1 MKPRRIVLQTGAAIA
16 VAASCALFAPGVPA
30 YADDV
35 ADAQAAV
42 DSAQSTLDSAELQV
56 ASLMDEYSALQ
67 QESDQIQLSIDETVA
82 QASETQKAVIAG
94 RASLS
99 KTADYQYRNDVE
111 STFLSLLLNS
121 DSLGDLL
128 KNMQNIQFIMND
140 QAQQIAQQKQL
151 SARYDAQLT
160 MLNNQK
166 DQQDAKL
173 AAMETARVEAQNVVS
188 EAAAKLQN
196 TQDDQASRLQALND
210 LAQSMV
216 ADAASE
222 GTVDE
227 GWNTIEHPADVEGN
241 TTVTDSGSSSSS
253 GSIGGGSSNAGSD
266 SSAGSGSSSGSNGSS
281 ESKESSGSSS
291 SDAGWSTGVASA
303 YGGSSDPYTPNPG
316 TTATGA
322 VCNDSSMGVAV
333 PMSWPNY
340 RSYFGRSVEIEYN
353 GTTVIA
359 TVNDCGYMGGGSRS
373 LDLQPGVW
381 KAFGYSTCQAWG
393 IRTVNYRFL

>member
-1 MKPRRIVLQTGAAIA
+1 M
-16 VAASCALFAPGVPA
+16 
-30 YADDV
+30 
-35 ADAQAAV
+35 
-42 DSAQSTLDSAELQV
+42 DSAQSTLDTAESQV

-67 QESDQIQLSIDETVA
+67 QESDQIQTSIDETVA
-82 QASETQKAVIAG
+82 QASETQQAVIAG
-94 RASLS
+94 RASLG
-99 KTADYQYRNDVE
+99 KTADYQYRNDAE

-128 KNMQNIQFIMND
+128 KNMQNIQFIMDD

-173 AAMETARVEAQNVVS
+173 TAMETARAEAQNVVL

-196 TQDDQASRLQALND
+196 AQDDQASRLQALND

-216 ADAASE
+216 AQTASE
-222 GTVDE
+222 GAVDE

-241 TTVTDSGSSSSS
+241 TTVTDGGASSSSGSSSGSNSGSPDAGSSSSTGSGGSSNSGSSSSS
-253 GSIGGGSSNAGSD
+253 G
-266 SSAGSGSSSGSNGSS
+266 GSG
-281 ESKESSGSSS
+281 GSSS
-291 SDAGWSTGVASA
+291 SNVGWSSGVASA

-316 TTATGA
+316 ITATGA